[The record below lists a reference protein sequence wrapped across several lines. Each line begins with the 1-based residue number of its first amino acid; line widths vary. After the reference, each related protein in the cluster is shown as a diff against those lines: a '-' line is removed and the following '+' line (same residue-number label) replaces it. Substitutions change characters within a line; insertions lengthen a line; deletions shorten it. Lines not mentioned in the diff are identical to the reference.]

1 MTSSA
6 AGKDYQARLI
16 AALDRECEVFAQLIS
31 LMREKRRALVEVD
44 LEPLE
49 EICAREEELVEE
61 LEEAD
66 RERHRA
72 YQEAAPRLAPHL
84 MEPSLPELIEALSP
98 NRPDLAEELSRR
110 HARLQELIIRVGEL
124 NFDNLV
130 LTQNLLRYTRH
141 LLDLVAT
148 GGTLPNYSPEG
159 KVNPAEGG
167 PRSLME
173 RRA

>member
-6 AGKDYQARLI
+6 AGRDYQARLLE
-16 AALDRECEVFAQLIS
+16 ALDRECEIFAALIS
-31 LMREKRRALVEVD
+31 VMEEKRRALVEVD

-49 EICAREEELVEE
+49 EICSREEELVGR

-66 RERHRA
+66 RERHQA
-72 YQEAAPRLAPHL
+72 YLEAAPRLAPEL
-84 MEPSLPELIEALSP
+84 MEPSLPELVETLAEK
-98 NRPDLAEELSRR
+98 RPELAEELSRR
-110 HARLQELIIRVGEL
+110 HARLQELLVRVGEL

-141 LLDLVAT
+141 LLDLVAS
-148 GGTLPNYSPEG
+148 GGVLPNYSPEG
-159 KVNPAEGG
+159 KVNPAQGE
-167 PRSLME
+167 PRSLLE